1 MNNLEA
7 AGIHFQKV
15 DILTDSGSID
25 VDVSHCH
32 SLVRAGLTDFA
43 GKGLL
48 ADAGS
53 FATMG
58 GQITGKYTIPPANL
72 TFNTAWA

>member
-43 GKGLL
+43 G
-48 ADAGS
+48 
-53 FATMG
+53 
-58 GQITGKYTIPPANL
+58 
-72 TFNTAWA
+72 